1 MEEAIEGKVKW
12 ESVDEDTFVCFWQ
25 YAYTGNYDI
34 HSEQVASEAEI
45 EDKTIDP
52 DKVDTP
58 TDTRGARIEEPVHP
72 GWANP
77 VDAVEPT
84 AEPGPEPATVAEVD
98 DPWGFASFKKGKK
111 KKKCS
116 LEPPSA
122 LEPSS
127 KQGRLWAKFVALR
140 RTSDCL
146 EANHTATEAKLG
158 APEAGHLL
166 SHAKVYVFADCYG
179 MTQLMT
185 LSYNK
190 LHQSL
195 VDLNLHAKSLA
206 DVVALAEYS
215 YDMLVPDD
223 LKELVN
229 LFAACE
235 VERLWKY
242 ERFQT
247 LLDTHAGLG
256 KAVIAALLTCLEY

>member
-1 MEEAIEGKVKW
+1 
-12 ESVDEDTFVCFWQ
+12 
-25 YAYTGNYDI
+25 
-34 HSEQVASEAEI
+34 
-45 EDKTIDP
+45 
-52 DKVDTP
+52 
-58 TDTRGARIEEPVHP
+58 
-72 GWANP
+72 
-77 VDAVEPT
+77 
-84 AEPGPEPATVAEVD
+84 
-98 DPWGFASFKKGKK
+98 
-111 KKKCS
+111 
-116 LEPPSA
+116 
-122 LEPSS
+122 
-127 KQGRLWAKFVALR
+127 
-140 RTSDCL
+140 
-146 EANHTATEAKLG
+146 
-158 APEAGHLL
+158 
-166 SHAKVYVFADCYG
+166 

-235 VERLWKY
+235 VERSWKY